1 MCKAQEDYLTSAC
14 MLDPYEGVSVR
25 SRVAYLKG
33 EFLYWSFDLYT
44 VHERFWYASQV

>member
-1 MCKAQEDYLTSAC
+1 MRKDQEEYLTSAC

-33 EFLYWSFDLYT
+33 EFLYCSIDLHYIGQEIT
-44 VHERFWYASQV
+44 YD